1 MAGLKRLK
9 SALIR
14 EGRKRIRAEWSAHFE
29 KGVVGTFTKK
39 LDGALPQKHT
49 LKLYNSLSTTESAI
63 LIQLRTDHNHLQ
75 KYLYRRKLTESP
87 QCECGQ
93 NEDSTRH
100 LLLECSKWEAE
111 RRLLR
116 PKVGARWGDLSYMLG
131 GWNSWKDRR
140 GNTMDGPKEKWK
152 PSIPTVKAVIKF
164 AIATKKLNHSI
175 ENEAEGS
182 VDEQRREMD
191 GRAA

>member
-1 MAGLKRLK
+1 MGTCARRNSRKRTGSHASLKNNGNPRPKTPDNRLETTEVSLNSRKTEADSGRMERTLWKRL
-9 SALIR
+9 
-14 EGRKRIRAEWSAHFE
+14 GRNIY
-29 KGVVGTFTKK
+29 KK

-140 GNTMDGPKEKWK
+140 GNTMDGPKEKWEHK
-152 PSIPTVKAVIKF
+152 
-164 AIATKKLNHSI
+164 
-175 ENEAEGS
+175 
-182 VDEQRREMD
+182 
-191 GRAA
+191 